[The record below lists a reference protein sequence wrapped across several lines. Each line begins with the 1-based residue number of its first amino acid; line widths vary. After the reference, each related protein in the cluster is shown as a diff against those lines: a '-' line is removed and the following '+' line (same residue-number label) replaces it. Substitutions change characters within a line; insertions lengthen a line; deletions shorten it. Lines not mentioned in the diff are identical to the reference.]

1 MGRQNGMAKDDRNKR
16 EEVQEGERKGQGGE
30 ESKG

>member
-16 EEVQEGERKGQGGE
+16 EEEERKGQGGE

>member
-16 EEVQEGERKGQGGE
+16 EEGERKGQGGE